1 MTLSRDE
8 KLKILKTKAEE
19 SDKTL
24 IELAKQMQPLL
35 TKTDT
40 ESRIKKLELQIQV
53 QYHGWVT
60 QTFNE
65 IEFMLESLKVMG
77 DLSTIIEK
85 IIDQLSKITKY
96 SGLVDK
102 EIESIKQE
110 LEEQKKKVVE
120 TLEPLKQILKQTE
133 EKQVKG
139 NDIYG

>member
-96 SGLVDK
+96 SGLADK